1 MATAKSETAE
11 HMGGMEDAIAKMQ
24 ALPLKVKA
32 FLSTNPNAPTGE
44 NTKTV
49 HFVRHGQGFHNLVAD
64 IARKNGK
71 TWTPYTVTEDNPYVM
86 PEILDA
92 PLTDKGRQEAISLQE
107 TVQQMKDQPELIAFS
122 PHCRALQ
129 TGLLVFEE
137 LEGKVPY
144 LAHEMLREEIGVHV
158 CDKRRPKSRQEKE
171 FPAIDFSLI
180 ETEEDALF
188 TPDRRETKVEVA
200 TRAYKFFEWL
210 ESRPEKHIGVASHSA
225 WLLAVFNANLEC
237 DESLKAWFATGEMR
251 SVVLEFCR

>member
-1 MATAKSETAE
+1 MATAKSEVAE
-11 HMGGMEDAIAKMQ
+11 HMEGMEDALAKMQ
-24 ALPLKVKA
+24 SLPLKIKA
-32 FLSTNPNAPTGE
+32 CWSTNPNAPT
-44 NTKTV
+44 NKSTKTV
-49 HFVRHGQGFHNLVAD
+49 HFVRHGQGFHNLAAD

-71 TWTPYTVTEDNPYVM
+71 TWIPHTLDENNPYIM

-92 PLTDKGRQEAISLQE
+92 PLTERGRQEAISLQE
-107 TVQQMKDQPELIAFS
+107 TVNQMKDKPELIVFS

-137 LEGKVPY
+137 LEGNIPY
-144 LAHEMLREEIGVHV
+144 LAHEMVREQFGVHV

-171 FPAIDFSLI
+171 FRAVDFSMI
-180 ETEEDALF
+180 ETEEDVLF
-188 TPDRRETKVEVA
+188 LSDRRETKVEVA

-225 WLLAVFNANLEC
+225 WLLTVFNANLEC
-237 DESLKAWFATGEMR
+237 EESLKAWFETGEMR